1 MVEIPCE
8 GTTIP
13 GYFLQPD
20 ASGQRR
26 PTLSIKWLPR
36 RGGSQTR
43 QPPDLPGR
51 TTLPA
56 QHPAGPPPAGP
67 LTGME
72 ACAGMAAG
80 SA

>member
-26 PTLSIKWLPR
+26 PTLSINGSRGAVVRRHGSLQTC
-36 RGGSQTR
+36 RGGPPCQHSTR
-43 QPPDLPGR
+43 QARHRPGR
-51 TTLPA
+51 
-56 QHPAGPPPAGP
+56 
-67 LTGME
+67 
-72 ACAGMAAG
+72 
-80 SA
+80 